1 MYIYIYISIYQRDIS
16 QWDVYQWDTHTYVY
30 IYIFIYIY
38 IYIDICEINDQL
50 LPTIYSRLAL
60 SRNGVSPS

>member
-1 MYIYIYISIYQRDIS
+1 MGCISMGY
-16 QWDVYQWDTHTYVY
+16 THTYVY
-30 IYIFIYIY
+30 IYICTYIY
-38 IYIDICEINDQL
+38 IYVHIYIHIHICEINDQL